1 MRQIDHKPRS
11 IIREGALPEDA
22 ARRRQIRQFARHI
35 AEQFRPDRI
44 ILFGSHAYGTPH
56 ANSDVDLLVV
66 MPTRNP
72 ISQAVKIR
80 LALPAP
86 FPLDLLVRSPEMLA
100 KRIEQEDW
108 FLTEIVFKGKVL
120 YEKDDG
126 TVGAKGRSR
135 LPIGRINRSRQRA
148 LP

>member
-1 MRQIDHKPRS
+1 MRES
-11 IIREGALPEDA
+11 ALPDEA

-44 ILFGSHAYGTPH
+44 ILFGSHAYGVPH
-56 ANSDVDLLVV
+56 TDSDVDLLVV

-108 FLTEIVFKGKVL
+108 FLSEIVSKGKVL

-126 TVGAKGRSR
+126 SVGAKGRSR
-135 LPIGRINRSRQRA
+135 LPVGRLNHSRRRA
-148 LP
+148 FP